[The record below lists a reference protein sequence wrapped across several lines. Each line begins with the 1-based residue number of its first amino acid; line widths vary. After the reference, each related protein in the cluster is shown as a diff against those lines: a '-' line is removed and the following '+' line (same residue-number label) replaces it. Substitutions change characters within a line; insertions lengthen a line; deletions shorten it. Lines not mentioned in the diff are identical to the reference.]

1 MKVCIVTMPWIKNC
15 GAYMQAYALGEK
27 IKQLGHEVVYL
38 APNME
43 RRIREILKFCK
54 VLGKVLLRRDFK
66 YAGMKTRFHF
76 QASRDL
82 RHFHQVHSTGDVDR
96 FVLGSDVIWQIR
108 SQHIYKNFDRYLG
121 LPFPGEKVFSYA
133 PSTNDTPLERFQQD
147 GRMEAAFKRMRAISV
162 RDGVT
167 RDVVRQFTDRPVE
180 LVCDPVLLHTPD
192 FYRSV
197 QRPCPLK
204 NFILVYGFEENFPG
218 KERIQ
223 EIRRYAKEKG
233 KILVSFGLNRK
244 WCDVS
249 VRYDCLAISA
259 FFDQADCV
267 VSNTFHGTVF
277 SILYD
282 KRFIQF
288 APRKPK
294 VKFILEQF
302 SLTDRGISPE
312 TSVESI
318 LDQELDHA
326 DVQARLEA
334 LRASS
339 IEYLQ
344 RNLQ

>member
-1 MKVCIVTMPWIKNC
+1 MKVCIVTLHWAKNC
-15 GAYMQAYALGEK
+15 GAYMQSYALGEK

-38 APNME
+38 KPDMNL
-43 RRIREILKFCK
+43 RIRNAFRFWKDM
-54 VLGKVLLRRDFK
+54 GKVLRRRDFK
-66 YAGMKTRFHF
+66 YARMKMRFHLR
-76 QASRDL
+76 ATWDL
-82 RHFHQVHSTGDVDR
+82 RHFRQVHSTEGVDR
-96 FVLGSDVIWQIR
+96 FVLGSDVIWQINV
-108 SQHIYKNFDRYLG
+108 QHIYRRFDYNLG

-133 PSTNDTPLERFQQD
+133 PSANSTPLERFQQD
-147 GRMEAAFKRMRAISV
+147 GRMEAALKRMHAISV

-167 RDVVRQFTDRPVE
+167 RDIVRQFTDRPVE

-197 QRPCPLK
+197 QRPCK
-204 NFILVYGFEENFPG
+204 HRDFILVYTFGDACPNESQIHEL
-218 KERIQ
+218 
-223 EIRRYAKEKG
+223 RRFANEKG
-233 KILVSFGLNRK
+233 KILLSFGANRD

-249 VRYDCLAISA
+249 LRFDFMSMSA
-259 FFDQADCV
+259 YFDQADYV
-267 VSNTFHGTVF
+267 VTNTFHGTVF
-277 SILYD
+277 SILYG
-282 KRFIQF
+282 KKFVQLSRN
-288 APRKPK
+288 KPK
-294 VKFILEQF
+294 VKYILEQLNL
-302 SLTDRGISPE
+302 SSRTVSPE